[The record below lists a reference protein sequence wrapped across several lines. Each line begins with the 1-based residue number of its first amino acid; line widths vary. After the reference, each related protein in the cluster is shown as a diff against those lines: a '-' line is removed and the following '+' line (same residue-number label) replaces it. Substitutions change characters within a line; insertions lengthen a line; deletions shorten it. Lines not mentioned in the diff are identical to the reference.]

1 MIDLADVEK
10 VGCLVLSDF
19 PLIMIYHIKCFG
31 QEKLKAKQI
40 DKATQSPAC
49 NLFILFII
57 YPLQLRVPFAK
68 STLSEPCIS

>member
-1 MIDLADVEK
+1 MITTFLETLGKIIHLAHVEK

-31 QEKLKAKQI
+31 HEKLEAKQI

-49 NLFILFII
+49 NLCILLII
-57 YPLQLRVPFAK
+57 
-68 STLSEPCIS
+68 